1 MNMSFRKMT
10 LVLIIGLVIS
20 CLFIGFTI
28 VIASDNE
35 EAIKKVLKE
44 FEAAYNSKD
53 AKAAV
58 AVFHPDARI
67 KSGTSKYSRQ
77 EYETR
82 LPERIERFGPLKFED
97 IGIVIKDN
105 KANVEA
111 IILFT
116 KSGKNMKMKYA
127 MVLEDGKWLI
137 MDQDF

>member
-1 MNMSFRKMT
+1 MSFRKMT

-20 CLFIGFTI
+20 YLFIGFTI